1 MRKGVMLVRTGP
13 SDPSREDEYNDW
25 YTNTH
30 IPQVCEVPG
39 ITGARRYK
47 LRDAAAGE
55 GPAYLAIY
63 DLEADDLAEPMR
75 ELRARSASGQ
85 MDMSDVLRLDPPPVV
100 TVCELI
106 E

>member
-1 MRKGVMLVRTGP
+1 MPKAIMFVQSRP
-13 SDPSREDEYNDW
+13 SSAEREDEYNDW
-25 YTNTH
+25 YTGTH
-30 IPQVCEVPG
+30 IPQVCAVPG
-39 ITGARRYK
+39 IIGARRYK
-47 LRDAAAGE
+47 VHDATGA

-63 DLEADDLAEPMR
+63 ELEADDLAEPMR

-100 TVCELI
+100 TLCELI

>member
-1 MRKGVMLVRTGP
+1 VPKGIMVVRTGP
-13 SDPSREDEYNDW
+13 SDSSREDEYNDW
-25 YTNTH
+25 YTGTH
-30 IPQVCEVPG
+30 IPQVCAVPG

-47 LRDAAAGE
+47 VHDATGE

-85 MDMSDVLRLDPPPVV
+85 MDMSDVLRLNPPPAV
-100 TVCELI
+100 TLCELI